1 MAKVQR
7 DANFNRVD
15 RCLLIKCYVLLL
27 LIALDNCLTELV
39 GVS

>member
-15 RCLLIKCYVLLL
+15 RCLLCYVLLL
-27 LIALDNCLTELV
+27 LVALDNCLTELV